1 MCHTCKQD
9 QRLFVPGLC
18 TAGFAES
25 LPHFVQNN
33 KIKGA
38 ITEGLAFSY
47 NYSWI

>member
-1 MCHTCKQD
+1 M
-9 QRLFVPGLC
+9 FVAGLY

-33 KIKGA
+33 KIKGT

-47 NYSWI
+47 IYC